1 VCPHLSEL
9 WRKTIKGSDKREIQF
24 GEKCAVVGKR
34 MKCGGEPGAHVKK
47 DAHALLH
54 GRLKNTIAIND
65 R

>member
-1 VCPHLSEL
+1 LA
-9 WRKTIKGSDKREIQF
+9 SDKREIQF

-34 MKCGGEPGAHVKK
+34 MKCGGETGVFVKK

-54 GRLKNTIAIND
+54 GRLKKIVAITD